1 MRGFLA
7 AFQFLTVLPIPGRM
21 AFSDQDMG
29 RSMAY
34 YPLVGLCLGVVLVLA
49 RHVLGAV
56 LPHTVVA
63 ILLVIV
69 LAVMT
74 GGLHLDGF
82 SDTIDGLRSGTGRD
96 DVLRIMRDSRVG
108 AFGAIGLTCLLI
120 LKFTLLLETPEAIL
134 DRSLLLMAAVSRWT
148 MVQTSYRSAYAR
160 PEGGLAKPFLESIGM
175 TEVLV
180 AAALTLV
187 MAGGLFG
194 VRGWL
199 IVGCNGLLAYGIRYG
214 FHRRLGGITG
224 DILGATNETSEVLS
238 MMLVLVMVG

>member
-7 AFQFLTVLPIPGRM
+7 AFQFLTVLPMPGRSV
-21 AFSDQDMG
+21 FSDQDMG

-34 YPLVGLCLGVVLVLA
+34 YPLVGLCLGLVLVLA
-49 RHVLGAV
+49 RHVIGAV
-56 LPHTVVA
+56 LPHPVVA

-69 LAVMT
+69 LAVIT

-96 DVLRIMRDSRVG
+96 EVLKIMRDSRVG
-108 AFGAIGLTCLLI
+108 AFGAIGLACLLI
-120 LKFTLLLETPEAIL
+120 LKFTLLFETPDGIL
-134 DRSLLLMAAVSRWT
+134 DRSLVLMGVVSRWT

-160 PEGGLAKPFLESIGM
+160 PEGGLAKPFLESIGL
-175 TEVLV
+175 TEVLIATV
-180 AAALTLV
+180 LTLIA
-187 MAGGLFG
+187 AGGLFG
-194 VRGWL
+194 LRGWL
-199 IVGCNGLLAYGIRYG
+199 IVGCNGLLAHGIRYG

-224 DILGATNETSEVLS
+224 DILGATNETSEVFS